1 MQNHHLFLHFL
12 KNRELNELYASMTIR
27 AFAMGMIGIFVPIY
41 LLKLD
46 YSLGSV
52 FFFYALAY
60 AFNALFIIPA
70 AAFSAKYG
78 FKHSIFM
85 SIPFLIA
92 LYLLLYSLGTF
103 QWPLLLLAAAF
114 GINRAFFW
122 MGYHI
127 DFSKFSDKENRWGEV
142 GFARMLF
149 FGSHFLGPLVG
160 GIFLA
165 IFDFKALFV
174 LVIVLLLIS
183 VVPLFLSK
191 DTHEPMYFSIDKIF
205 TYSRVREGLA
215 FIGRGIE
222 TGVSLVIWPI
232 FIFFSILNSFT
243 ALGLVA
249 TLSLFFSVVAAAL
262 TGAVSN
268 SRRGLVLKVG
278 ALATSVIWILKTF
291 VTTPLQ
297 VYVIDAFHGIVRAFV
312 TVPLDALS
320 YDKANRSGI
329 VEYIIFRETF
339 VEIGRVAVFVVMLLT
354 ADLITGLLFGSG
366 ASLLFLL
373 F

>member
-1 MQNHHLFLHFL
+1 
-12 KNRELNELYASMTIR
+12 
-27 AFAMGMIGIFVPIY
+27 
-41 LLKLD
+41 
-46 YSLGSV
+46 
-52 FFFYALAY
+52 
-60 AFNALFIIPA
+60 
-70 AAFSAKYG
+70 
-78 FKHSIFM
+78 
-85 SIPFLIA
+85 
-92 LYLLLYSLGTF
+92 
-103 QWPLLLLAAAF
+103 
-114 GINRAFFW
+114 
-122 MGYHI
+122 
-127 DFSKFSDKENRWGEV
+127 
-142 GFARMLF
+142 MLF

-165 IFDFKALFV
+165 IFDFKALFI
-174 LVIVLLLIS
+174 LVIILLFIS
-183 VVPLFLSK
+183 VTPLFLSK
-191 DTHEPMYFSIDKIF
+191 DTHEPMYFSVDKIF
-205 TYSRVREGLA
+205 TYSRIREGLT

-249 TLSLFFSVVAAAL
+249 TLSLFFSVISAAL
-262 TGAVSN
+262 TGAFSN

-297 VYVIDAFHGIVRAFV
+297 VYVIDSFHGIVRAFV

-339 VEIGRVAVFVVMLLT
+339 VEIGRVTVFVVMLLV